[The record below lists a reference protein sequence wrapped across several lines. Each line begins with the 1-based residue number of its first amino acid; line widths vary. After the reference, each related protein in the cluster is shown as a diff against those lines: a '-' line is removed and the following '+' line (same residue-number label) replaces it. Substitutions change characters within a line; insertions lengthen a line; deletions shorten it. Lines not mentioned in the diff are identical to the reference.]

1 MTLSSND
8 RIELQ
13 SLLMRYTHILDYGD
27 IDELDEVWHE
37 QCEFVVDEP
46 SFHIIGLERLKETL
60 RGTRRDNPHARHVVT
75 NCHVDGQGDQGRV
88 QAYLQILDTR
98 NMKPTLFARYV
109 DHCIRTNQG
118 WRIRSRQC
126 ING

>member
-27 IDELDEVWHE
+27 IDE
-37 QCEFVVDEP
+37 P

-60 RGTRRDNPHARHVVT
+60 RGTRRDNPHVRHVVT

-98 NMKPTLFARYV
+98 DMKPTLFARYV
-109 DHCIRTNQG
+109 DHCIRTDQG